1 MADVI
6 MIRDLGI
13 TLKVNLPNAKG
24 ETTERE
30 ATWMRNILGDIFE
43 MAFGVTIWLV
53 HIQDSIITPLSCTM
67 CFTEQE
73 SKMLELGKSLGIY
86 YNSNYSDLI
95 ETILKRR
102 ANEFYARQK

>member
-1 MADVI
+1 MPDTI
-6 MIRDLGI
+6 MLRDLGI
-13 TLKVNLPNAKG
+13 TLKVNLPNFKG
-24 ETTERE
+24 ETTEYE

-67 CFTEQE
+67 YFSEEECRI
-73 SKMLELGKSLGIY
+73 LELGKSLGIY
-86 YNSNYSDLI
+86 YNDNYSDLI

-102 ANEFYARQK
+102 ANKFYARQK

>member
-1 MADVI
+1 MADVV

-13 TLKVNLPNAKG
+13 TLKVNLPNSKG
-24 ETTERE
+24 ETTEHE

-53 HIQDSIITPLSCTM
+53 EIRDSAITPLSCTM
-67 CFTEQE
+67 YFTEAE
-73 SKMLELGKSLGIY
+73 CRMLDLGKSLGIY
-86 YNSNYSDLI
+86 YNTNYSDLVD
-95 ETILKRR
+95 TILKRR